1 VAQSRMQI
9 AGIRALK
16 APSAVVLGHLGVD
29 TICVSLCMLRLGAGE
44 RGIWV
49 RCQVTMHK

>member
-1 VAQSRMQI
+1 VAQSRMQV

-29 TICVSLCMLRLGAGE
+29 TNCVSLCMLRLGWGGGDLGTLSSDCA
-44 RGIWV
+44 
-49 RCQVTMHK
+49 